1 MPTGRQVF
9 QRGPFG
15 EGSRCFAS
23 FNMTNIM
30 QTFIKDLASK
40 VGEEVTIKGWLYN
53 QRSSGKIAFLE
64 IRDGSGWVQAVA
76 SQDEVGEAMWGEINK
91 SGQESSVEIIGKVVE
106 HPKKKGIFEMH
117 AKSYKLIANSSDY
130 PIALKD
136 HGPDFLLD
144 NRHLWLRS
152 KKQWAI
158 LRVRD
163 AIITAINEYLHQE
176 NFIRT
181 DSPIFTPNACEGTTT
196 LFAVPYFDLGSAYLS
211 QSGQLYIEAA
221 IASVGRCY
229 DFGPV
234 FRAEKSK
241 TKRHLTEFW
250 MMDAEGAFVEHEE
263 NLKIQEG
270 LVRHIVRHCL
280 KNCEQELVILER
292 DIEKLKK
299 ADAPFKRY
307 TYDEAIPKLQELG
320 SDIKYGEDLGNDDEG
335 LLTKDSDVPV
345 FIEKWPKS
353 IKPFYMKRDPENA
366 DRVLND
372 DLIATDNGGEIIG
385 GSQREDDYNLL
396 LERIKAEG
404 LNLEDYQW
412 YLDLRKYGSVP
423 HSGFGIGLE
432 RAVRWIC
439 GVEHIRECI
448 LFPRT
453 IGRLKP

>member
-1 MPTGRQVF
+1 MKV
-9 QRGPFG
+9 
-15 EGSRCFAS
+15 
-23 FNMTNIM
+23 
-30 QTFIKDLASK
+30 FIKDFVNK
-40 VGEEVTIKGWLYN
+40 VGEEVKVLGWLYN
-53 QRSSGKIAFLE
+53 MRSSGPIAFLE
-64 IRDGSGWVQAVA
+64 LRDGTGWTQAVA
-76 SQDEVGEAMWGEINK
+76 VKKDLPDTIWAEVERV
-91 SGQESSVEIIGKVVE
+91 GQEASVEVVGVVSK
-106 HPKKKGIFEMH
+106 HPKKDNVFELQLKDFKILQN
-117 AKSYKLIANSSDY
+117 AVDY

-158 LRVRD
+158 MRVRD
-163 AIITAINEYLHQE
+163 AIITAINDYLHQE

-181 DSPIFTPNACEGTTT
+181 DSPILTPNACEGTTT
-196 LFAVPYFDLGSAYLS
+196 LFPVPYFDLGTAYLS
-211 QSGQLYIEAA
+211 QTGQLYIEAA

-263 NLKIQEG
+263 NLNIQEG
-270 LVRHIVRHCL
+270 LVRHIIRHCL
-280 KNCEQELVILER
+280 ANCLDELAILER
-292 DIEKLKK
+292 DVEKLKK

-307 TYDEAIPKLQELG
+307 TYDEAIPKLHELG
-320 SDIKYGEDLGNDDEG
+320 SDIKYGDDLGNDDEG

-345 FIEKWPKS
+345 FIEKWPKT
-353 IKPFYMKRDPENA
+353 IKPFYMKRDPENS

-372 DLIATDNGGEIIG
+372 DLIATDGGGELIG
-385 GSQREDDYNLL
+385 GSQREDNYDFL

-404 LNLEDYQW
+404 LNVSDYEW

-439 GVEHIRECI
+439 GIEHVRECI

-453 IGRLKP
+453 IGRLRP

>member
-1 MPTGRQVF
+1 MTVF
-9 QRGPFG
+9 IR
-15 EGSRCFAS
+15 
-23 FNMTNIM
+23 
-30 QTFIKDLASK
+30 DLAK
-40 VGEEVTIKGWLYN
+40 FVGQEITIKGWLYN
-53 QRSSGKIAFLE
+53 KRTSSGSLAFLE
-64 IRDGSGWVQAVA
+64 LRDGTGWTQAVA
-76 SQDEVGEAMWGEINK
+76 VKNDLSESVWVEIEK
-91 SGQESSVEIIGKVVE
+91 VGQESSVEAVGTVTK
-106 HPKKKGIFEMH
+106 HPKKEGVYEIQLKDFKIIQN
-117 AKSYKLIANSSDY
+117 AVDY

-152 KKQWAI
+152 KRQWAI

-163 AIITAINEYLHQE
+163 AIIMAVNEYLHQE
-176 NFIRT
+176 NFIKT

-196 LFAVPYFDLGSAYLS
+196 LFEVPYFDEGSAYLS
-211 QSGQLYIEAA
+211 QSGQLYIEAVIGA
-221 IASVGRCY
+221 VGRCY

-270 LVRHIVRHCL
+270 LIRHIIRYCLTHCV
-280 KNCEQELVILER
+280 EELTVLER
-292 DIEKLKK
+292 DVEKLKK

-307 TYDEAIPKLQELG
+307 TYDEAIPKLHELG

-335 LLTKDSDVPV
+335 LLTKDSEVPV

-353 IKPFYMKRDPENA
+353 IKPFYMKTDPNNPNI
-366 DRVLND
+366 VLND
-372 DLIATDNGGEIIG
+372 DLIATDNGGEIAG
-385 GSQREDDYNLL
+385 GSQREDNYEEL
-396 LERIKAEG
+396 LERVKTENY
-404 LNLEDYQW
+404 NLEDYSW

-432 RAVRWIC
+432 RIVRWIC
-439 GVEHIRECI
+439 GFEHIRESI
-448 LFPRT
+448 PFPRT